1 MKIEKPENYDSMSPE
16 EKIKFF
22 EKFEFDDNSAKIKAL
37 EETVNKLKDSVSNAN
52 SQAAEWKKKHNA
64 LLSEEE
70 RTKLEREE
78 EMQQLRDALKA
89 AEEEKENAKRETETS
104 KSTAKYISLGYSP
117 ELAEST
123 AKALAAGDVVTV
135 IANQATFNKSL
146 EDKIKADMMKST
158 PSPKTG
164 GNTEITKEQF
174 DKMDYSERA
183 KLFAEN
189 RGLYDALNAE

>member
-22 EKFEFDDNSAKIKAL
+22 EKFEFDDNSAKIKVL

-70 RTKLEREE
+70 QSKLARDEELEKLRTE
-78 EMQQLRDALKA
+78 LKEA
-89 AEEEKENAKRETETS
+89 NEEKARADY
-104 KSTAKYISLGYSP
+104 TAKYTALGYSAD
-117 ELAEST
+117 LAAST
-123 AKALAAGDVVTV
+123 AKALIAGDVVTV

-174 DKMDYSERA
+174 DKMDYSERT

-189 RGLYDALNAE
+189 KGLYEQLSGE